1 MTENRRSPTADV
13 IDVFISVDVPNL
25 RAPSERATK
34 NGSPPTL
41 RNARTGELTP
51 PGMRSLC
58 ARETALMIESS
69 RKITVQTLN
78 AQRSTLKSEKFAVT
92 LSTLRRYVDAICG
105 RALDTSAA
113 TTILFALAQ
122 IGGVAK
128 W

>member
-1 MTENRRSPTADV
+1 MYSFPSTSQT
-13 IDVFISVDVPNL
+13 

-51 PGMRSLC
+51 PGMRSC
-58 ARETALMIESS
+58 ERVKSSDDREFKEKRSTFN
-69 RKITVQTLN
+69 V
-78 AQRSTLKSEKFAVT
+78 QRSTFNAQIGEVCRGFRRGERRWIYGRRLIQAPLQRYCS
-92 LSTLRRYVDAICG
+92 LSD
-105 RALDTSAA
+105 
-113 TTILFALAQ
+113 